1 MEPKST
7 AGSSGGQ
14 RTMDR
19 NVEGYGKAAHQ
30 AVDRASEAAS
40 QVAGRMGEQYEALAA
55 RGEEIWQMK
64 DEYVDTARTYVR
76 EHPFQALG
84 MAVAAGFVLSML
96 MRSGK

>member
-1 MEPKST
+1 MEAKGNTPSTQRSVEKS
-7 AGSSGGQ
+7 
-14 RTMDR
+14 
-19 NVEGYGKAAHQ
+19 VEGYAKSAHQ
-30 AVDRASEAAS
+30 AVDRATETAS
-40 QVAGRMGEQYEALAA
+40 QLAGQAREQMDALTT

-64 DEYVDTARTYVR
+64 DEYVDTAREYVR